1 MSAAASSIAVIVERG
16 PLLGWL
22 PLVSWEWLALG
33 GLVFALALLF
43 YTYAGFPLLMG
54 VLSRLSVSSKKARP
68 EPGKPLEK
76 ISVILCVHNEEAR
89 LVGRLENLLSLDWPS
104 DGEVVVVCDGCTD
117 NSAAVARQAGHG
129 ARSIRV
135 VELSQKSGKPTGINA
150 AVQQA
155 EGDVLIFCDARQQ
168 FEPSALRH
176 LVTALGEGNTGAVSG
191 LLRIAKSSDGAS
203 AGFDRYWSL
212 ETKLRKW
219 ESDWDSAIGCTGAIY
234 ALRKECFVPLPADTI
249 LDDVVIPMQA
259 VMQGR
264 RVGYNV
270 EAIAWDPQPLAPEA
284 ENRRK
289 LRTLAGNFQMLFRH
303 PTWLN
308 PLQNRTWWQLI
319 SHKYLR
325 IASPFV
331 LAISMLCTAALARH
345 PLFLV
350 LLILE
355 FAFIGM
361 GWVAMKSPALARRIP
376 GARVLGAFL
385 SMQVTIVR
393 GLITYT
399 RHRKNMLDIWKSGRT
414 GVSGGKEKLS

>member
-1 MSAAASSIAVIVERG
+1 MSAAASSILVIVERG
-16 PLLGWL
+16 PSLGWPNL
-22 PLVSWEWLALG
+22 AAWEWVALG
-33 GLVFALALLF
+33 GLVFALGLLF

-54 VLSRLSVSSKKARP
+54 MLSRLVSPSKKTCR

-76 ISVILCVHNEEAR
+76 ISVILCVHNEESK
-89 LVGRLENLLSLDWPS
+89 LPGRLENLLSLDWPLG
-104 DGEVVVVCDGCTD
+104 GEVVVVCDGCTD
-117 NSAAVARQAGHG
+117 NSAAVARQVGQQQEAK
-129 ARSIRV
+129 SIRV
-135 VELSQKSGKPTGINA
+135 VEHPQKSGKPTGINA

-176 LVTALGEGNTGAVSG
+176 LVTELGEGNTGAVSG

-249 LDDVVIPMQA
+249 LDDVVLPMQA

-264 RVGYNV
+264 RVGYCV
-270 EAIAWDPQPLAPEA
+270 DAIAWDPQPLTPEA
-284 ENRRK
+284 EYRRK

-303 PTWLN
+303 PSWLN
-308 PLQNRTWWQLI
+308 PFQNRAWWQLI

-331 LAISMLCTAALARH
+331 LVLALLCTAVLARH
-345 PLFLV
+345 PLFLT
-350 LLILE
+350 LLFLE
-355 FAFIGM
+355 FAFIGV
-361 GWVAMKSPALARRIP
+361 GWVAMQSPALARRIP
-376 GARVLGAFL
+376 GARMLGAFL
-385 SMQVTIVR
+385 SMQVTIAR
-393 GLITYT
+393 GLITYM
-399 RHRKNMLDIWKSGRT
+399 RHKKNMLEIWKTGRG
-414 GVSGGKEKLS
+414 GVSGGKE

>member
-1 MSAAASSIAVIVERG
+1 
-16 PLLGWL
+16 
-22 PLVSWEWLALG
+22 
-33 GLVFALALLF
+33 
-43 YTYAGFPLLMG
+43 
-54 VLSRLSVSSKKARP
+54 
-68 EPGKPLEK
+68 
-76 ISVILCVHNEEAR
+76 
-89 LVGRLENLLSLDWPS
+89 
-104 DGEVVVVCDGCTD
+104 
-117 NSAAVARQAGHG
+117 VARQAGHG
-129 ARSIRV
+129 TRNIRV
-135 VELSQKSGKPTGINA
+135 VELPQKSGKPTGINA
-150 AVQQA
+150 AVEQA

-176 LVTALGEGNTGAVSG
+176 LVRELGEGNTGAVSG

-249 LDDVVIPMQA
+249 LDDVVLPMQA

-264 RVGYNV
+264 RVGYCV
-270 EAIAWDPQPLAPEA
+270 EAIAWDPQPLTPEA
-284 ENRRK
+284 EYRRK

-308 PLQNRTWWQLI
+308 PFQNRTWWQLI

-331 LAISMLCTAALARH
+331 LAMAMLCTIALARH
-345 PLFLV
+345 PLFLA
-350 LLILE
+350 LLFLE
-355 FAFIGM
+355 FAFIGV
-361 GWVAMKSPALARRIP
+361 GWTAMQSPVLARRIP

-393 GLITYT
+393 GLITYM
-399 RHRKNMLDIWKSGRT
+399 RHKKNMLEIWKTGRG
-414 GVSGGKEKLS
+414 GVSGGKE